1 MVGKTRF
8 ETAGAVALVMIIAGG
23 HAEAQLNQGLPYEP
37 QVPRPVLQDVV
48 PPRLPFDPIPAVM
61 PLTRYLAAEQGHA
74 LRTGDLAEM
83 QRRKR
88 LRVLMLRE
96 QADELGRRDIAMEL
110 ELVMGFAREHGMVA
124 EFIWV
129 DAPGELPRALT
140 GGRGDVVIGD
150 SPLDAGEEHG
160 IDRTVALKQV
170 RYLVVARNGGP
181 GLARTG
187 DLYGL
192 RAGLNA
198 ASPAWGVLE
207 QMSAGHPAIVRVPTE
222 GLRQEQILAQ
232 LAAGRFDFTV
242 IEADGPEPALGA
254 HPTLRVAMELTGGR
268 PASWLVR
275 AANAELRAALDH
287 HLNKNRLALR
297 AHATAREDLDAI
309 RKRGVLRVI
318 TRPDADDFFISKGE
332 PAGFE
337 YDLIREFCLR
347 EGLRLEVTV
356 ADSDEQMLAWLR
368 DGLGDVVTARVDA
381 RLAEADPALASTRM
395 YHYDAPVIVGSV
407 RSGADVKAGGRVLV
421 ARDGLFARI
430 LERGGAEDLGLQLE
444 VVETESTRSIPELV
458 DAVAAGEADYT
469 VVEASRLKDLG
480 RYREDIRPLRSIRD
494 TRPYRYT
501 VRAANPL
508 LRAAL
513 DDYLKA
519 AYGSDFYRAAQR
531 RYFDNDD
538 LFAIRGAG
546 FDRLSPYDDLARRY
560 ADRYGFDWRLIVAQ
574 MYEESRFKPG
584 AVSAAGARGL
594 MQVLP
599 RTARAMGFP
608 RLDRLEHGIHAGVKY
623 LDRQRDRFEDTLAVA
638 DRTWFAL
645 AAYHAGYERVQ
656 SARRRAARMG
666 LDPNRWFG
674 NVEKAM
680 VEMSRKRSGR
690 KAYRGGAVT
699 ASYVREVRARY
710 ESYLLLRPAAVLAA
724 L

>member
-1 MVGKTRF
+1 MVRKMRF
-8 ETAGAVALVMIIAGG
+8 RAVSVVSLATSLAAG
-23 HAEAQLNQGLPYEP
+23 HTEARPPGQGLPFEP
-37 QVPRPVLQDVV
+37 PVPRLVLQDVA
-48 PPRLPFDPIPAVM
+48 PPQLPFEPTPAAM
-61 PLTRYLAAEQGHA
+61 PLARYLAAEQGHA
-74 LRTGDLAEM
+74 TRTGDLAEM

-96 QADELGRRDIAMEL
+96 QAGELGRRDIGLEREL
-110 ELVMGFAREHGMVA
+110 ITGFAREHGMVA
-124 EFIWV
+124 EYVWV
-129 DAPGELPRALT
+129 DAPGDLPRALT

-160 IDRTVALKQV
+160 IDRTVALRQV
-170 RYLVVARNGGP
+170 RYLVVARKDERRIG
-181 GLARTG
+181 RKS

-192 RAGLNA
+192 RAGMSA
-198 ASPAWGVLE
+198 VSPAWPLLD

-222 GLRQEQILAQ
+222 GLPQDDVLAR

-242 IEADGPEPALGA
+242 IETDGGE
-254 HPTLRVAMELTGGR
+254 PTLAGHAGVRVAMELAEGQ

-275 AANAELRAALDH
+275 AGNEELRAALDH

-297 AHATAREDLDAI
+297 AHATATDDLETI
-309 RKRGVLRVI
+309 RARGVLRVI
-318 TRPDADDFFISKGE
+318 TRPDTDDFFINKGE

-368 DGLGDVVTARVDA
+368 DGVGDVVTARVDA
-381 RLAEADPALASTRM
+381 RLAEADAALTATRM
-395 YHYDAPVIVGSV
+395 YHYVAPVIVGGAH
-407 RSGADVKAGGRVLV
+407 SGPALRAGGRVLV
-421 ARDGLFARI
+421 ARDGPHARM
-430 LERGGAEDLGLQLE
+430 LRGGGAGVGLQ
-444 VVETESTRSIPELV
+444 VVETGPTRRIPELV

-469 VVEASRLKDLG
+469 VVEASRLQELR
-480 RYREDIRPLRSIRD
+480 RYRDDIRPLRSILD

-501 VRAANPL
+501 VRAANPA

-513 DDYLKA
+513 DDYLRTE
-519 AYGSDFYRAAQR
+519 YGSEFYRAALR

-546 FDRLSPYDDLARRY
+546 FDRLSPYDDLAKRY

-584 AVSAAGARGL
+584 AVSSSGARGL

-608 RLDRLEHGIHAGVKY
+608 RLDRPELGIHAGVKY
-623 LDRQRDRFEDTLAVA
+623 LDRQRDRFEDTLAIA

-674 NVEKAM
+674 HVEKAM
-680 VEMSRKRSGR
+680 VAMSRKRSGR
-690 KAYRGGAVT
+690 NAYRGGAVT

-710 ESYLLLRPAAVLAA
+710 ESYLLMRPAAVLAA

>member
-1 MVGKTRF
+1 MLRRTRY
-8 ETAGAVALVMIIAGG
+8 GAVGVVSLLTALGAGQ
-23 HAEAQLNQGLPYEP
+23 AVARVDRGLPYEP
-37 QVPRPVLQDVV
+37 QVPRLVLRDVI
-48 PPRLPFDPIPAVM
+48 PSRLPFQPTPAAMPI
-61 PLTRYLAAEQGHA
+61 TRYLAAEQGHGP
-74 LRTGDLAEM
+74 RTGDLAEM

-96 QADELGRRDIAMEL
+96 QAGELGRRDIAMER
-110 ELVMGFAREHGMVA
+110 ELVTGFALQHGMVA
-124 EFIWV
+124 EFVWV
-129 DAPGELPRALT
+129 DTPGELPQALT
-140 GGRGDVVIGD
+140 DGRGDVVIGD
-150 SPLDAGEEHG
+150 SPLDAGEAHG

-170 RYLVVARNGGP
+170 RYLVVARRGERK
-181 GLARTG
+181 LARKS

-192 RAGLNA
+192 RAGLA
-198 ASPAWGVLE
+198 AGSPAWPVLD

-222 GLRQEQILAQ
+222 GLRQEEVLAQ

-242 IEADGPEPALGA
+242 IESDGSEPALDA
-254 HPTLRVAMELTGGR
+254 HPTLRVAMELTEGQ
-268 PASWLVR
+268 PVSWLVR
-275 AANAELRAALDH
+275 AANEELRAALDH

-297 AHATAREDLDAI
+297 PQATAREDLDVI

-381 RLAEADPALASTRM
+381 RLAEADASLASTRI
-395 YHYDAPVIVGSV
+395 YHYVAPVIVG
-407 RSGADVKAGGRVLV
+407 RADSGTVLKAGGRVLV
-421 ARDGLFARI
+421 ARDGLFARM
-430 LERGGAEDLGLQLE
+430 LGRDGARDLGLELDI
-444 VVETESTRSIPELV
+444 VETEPSRTIPELV

-469 VVEASRLKDLG
+469 VVEASRLKELG
-480 RYREDIRPLRSIRD
+480 RYRDDVRPLRSIRD

-501 VRAANPL
+501 VRSSNPA

-513 DDYLKA
+513 DDFLKTE
-519 AYGSDFYRAAQR
+519 YGSDLYRAAQR

-546 FDRLSPYDDLARRY
+546 FDRLSPYDELVKRY

-574 MYEESRFKPG
+574 IYEESRFKPG

-599 RTARAMGFP
+599 KTARAMGFR
-608 RLDRLEHGIHAGVKY
+608 RLDHPEHGIHAGVKY
-623 LDRQRDRFEDTLAVA
+623 LDRQRDRFEDTLAIA

-690 KAYRGGAVT
+690 SAYRGGAVT

-710 ESYLLLRPAAVLAA
+710 ESYLLMRPGAVLAA